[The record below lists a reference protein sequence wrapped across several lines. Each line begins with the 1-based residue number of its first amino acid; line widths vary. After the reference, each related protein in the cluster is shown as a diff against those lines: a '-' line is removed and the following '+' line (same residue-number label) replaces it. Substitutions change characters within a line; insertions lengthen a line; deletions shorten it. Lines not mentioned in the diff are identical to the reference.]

1 MTERSDSN
9 SDFVVDTA
17 SDTNSLPIAEILVAQ
32 ADTGANTA
40 TDATPPDAAPVQNQA
55 SLVVEVGEGS
65 VLTLPEGTS
74 IDAPRMNGA
83 NLEFVQPD
91 GSVVVV
97 PNGAIEGL
105 TIVLGSV
112 EIPPLTV
119 AALFAA
125 SDIQTAAGP
134 AGNGPPSSGG
144 NFEVQPAGDIGSAFT
159 YGGLLDGTDL
169 PTTET
174 TDEESF
180 DNNLAPRFAFSI
192 TEARLSEEGLAGGN
206 PDLDG
211 NADTTNDYVYSGN
224 LNASDPNGDPLAFS
238 FGQPTSPVT
247 SHGVTLTWTGVGTTT
262 LSGWA
267 GDTLVI
273 QAVVT
278 NGSGAF
284 TVTLSGPVDH
294 PAGAGENELRF
305 DLPITATDGRGG
317 SASTAISIIV
327 EDDSPEIGPIGQLNV
342 GEVTSDSVQNAFLT
356 QMPEKVSLNVHWGA
370 DGAKADGLEFTT
382 GSGAVSGLTSN
393 GAQIAY
399 TVAGNVLTASAGDR
413 QVFTVTLN
421 SDGTYSFVLKDNIDH
436 APGSDTKEL
445 SFAFKATD
453 GDGDF
458 ATGTFKV
465 NVIDSVP
472 TIGATETETVS
483 EHNLP
488 FGSHEVPDGSQSL
501 VQPGNLNIDWNAD
514 DNNSGIAANRS
525 VAFDNLVAPVDLT
538 SDGKAVVYTYNAE
551 HTVLTA
557 TAGGETV
564 FTVSLSDTGTGTYTF
579 SLHGNIDHAVGTD
592 TKALDFG
599 FVATD
604 ADGDTASSSFT
615 VNLLDDQLSL
625 GTVGVRY
632 VEEEALPHGN
642 EDASPL
648 GVEVEGVVANLF
660 SGVLGISGQI
670 GASLNISWGND
681 NFNSAVNGGF
691 NGAQVMGDR
700 SVVFTSGNG
709 AARVLTAP
717 EVAGLVSATGGNG
730 PATLTSHGQPLVYT
744 LSANGTVLTASAGGQ
759 SVFSVTLSDQ
769 SSGSYTFK
777 LLGTLDHPVA
787 ASGANNEDVLS
798 LKFNFTARDGDG
810 DQGVGNFTVRVIDDS
825 PVVGSVAP
833 LDVRELTSDS
843 VQNAFLA
850 QMPDKVSLNI
860 QWGADGAKTD
870 GLVFTNTSGA
880 VSGLSSNGE
889 SIAYTVAGNVLTASA
904 GARQVFTVTLNND
917 GTYSFVLKDNIDHAP
932 GSDTKELSFGFKA
945 TDGDGDFA
953 TGTFKVNVIDSVPT
967 IGTTETETVAEQ
979 NLPYFGLHELFPDGA
994 NSLVQPGKLNVDWNA
1009 DDNNSGTANRSVN
1022 FGSLV
1027 APVDLTSDGKAVV
1040 YTYNADHT
1048 VLTATAGGETV
1059 FTVSLSDTGTGTYTF
1074 RLYGNIDHAV
1084 GTDTKAL
1091 SFGFVATDADG
1102 DTASSSFTVN
1112 LLDDQL
1118 SLGSVGV
1125 RYVEE
1130 EALPHGNE
1138 DASPLGVEL
1147 SGVLANGGLIGSQ
1160 IGASLNISWGND
1172 NFNSAVNGGYNGTQV
1187 MGDRSVVFAS
1197 GSGAARVLTAPEVA
1211 SLVSATGGNGAATLT
1226 SHGQPLVYTLS
1237 ANGTVITASAGGH
1250 DVFSV
1255 TLSDQSNGSYDFKLL
1270 GTLDHPVAA
1279 SGANNEDVL
1288 SLKFNFTARDGDGDQ
1303 GTGNFTV
1310 RVIDDSPVIGSVA
1323 QLNVGEVT
1331 SDSVQNTFLTQMPA
1345 HVSLNIHWGADGAK
1359 TDGLV
1364 FTNTSGAVNGLTSNG
1379 TQIAYT
1385 VAGNV
1390 LTASAGARQVFT
1402 VTLNSD
1408 GTYSFVLKDN
1418 IDHAPGSNTKEL
1430 SFGFQATD
1438 GDGDFA
1444 TGTFKVNV
1452 IDSVPTIGTTET
1464 ETISEQDLPFFLD
1477 ELSPDGSQSL
1487 VQPGKLNVD
1496 WNADDNNSG
1505 TANRSVAFGN
1515 LVAPVDL
1522 TSDGKAVVYSYNA
1535 DHTVLTASA
1544 GGETV
1549 FTVSLSDTGTG
1560 TYTFRLYGN
1569 IDHAVGTDTK
1579 ALDFGF
1585 IATDADG
1592 DTASSSFIVN
1602 VLDDHLSVGSI
1613 GVRYVEEEALP
1624 HGNNDASPLNVEVD
1638 GVIANLGPIGSEIG
1652 ASLNISWGNDNGN
1665 SAVNGG
1671 YNGTQVMGDRSVVFA
1686 SGNGASRVLTAPEV
1700 AGLVS
1705 ATSGNSA
1712 VALTSHGQPLVYT
1725 LSANGTVI
1733 TASAGGQ
1740 PVFSVTLSDQSSL
1753 LTSGSYTFKL
1763 LGTLDHP
1770 IAASGANNEDVLSLK
1785 FNFTARDGDGD
1796 QGTGNFVVRV
1806 IDDSPEIGPIAQL
1819 NVSEVTSDAFANTFI
1834 PQTPANASLN
1844 IHWGADGAKA
1854 DGLVFTTQ
1862 SGTVNGL
1869 TSNGAQIAYT
1879 VVGNVL
1885 TASAGARDVFT
1896 VTLNSDGT
1904 YSFVLKD
1911 NIDHA
1916 PGSNDKLLSFGFQ
1929 ATDADNDTATG
1940 TFSVNIKD
1948 SVPVLLAGG
1957 ADPGT
1962 ITESLLPQVSSIHGS
1977 LNVDINADDKNTHV
1991 EIAKDAQGN
2000 YILPQ
2005 GLSSD
2010 GVPLEYFVRTTNGG
2024 DQEIVA
2030 FKQGEGVD
2038 RPVFIVAVVHPG
2050 NFAATL
2056 FQNLDHAPGSN
2067 TLAIN
2072 LTARVFDGDGDY
2084 VDRAFTVDVTDTV
2097 PELVGQSDTG
2107 TLAEGGLPYVSSTF
2121 GNLHV
2126 DLNADDKNT
2135 HVEIAK
2141 DAQGHYILPQGL
2153 TSDGVALDYIVRATN
2168 GVDQEI
2174 VAFKHGETADQP
2186 VFIVGVLH
2194 PGSFVA
2200 TLYQNLDHAPGSD
2213 TLAINLTARVYDG
2226 DGDYVDRAFT
2236 VNVTDDVPTLSA
2248 PVGDFNLL
2256 TNGDFADGTWTGA
2269 GWGGGFATEA
2279 VGWKITGTEPAQ
2291 SNVQL
2296 EFVQDGYL
2304 GMHAPAGGRM
2314 VDLGSSPGNT
2324 AISQALSGLTV
2335 GQPYTLTFAMGS
2347 PDPASSK
2354 LEVYW
2359 NGQLVQNSSVL
2370 VTGTMS
2376 AVTIGGLL
2384 PDAHG
2389 NGVLTFKEVGTADST
2404 GTYLADIGFAPTGAV
2419 DLPLISGSIDENGTA
2434 TINLGAHFSFGAD
2447 GPGSV
2452 SVNPATVVITTPTGT
2467 VLGQPTITVDP
2478 VTGQL
2483 HVNPGWGFD
2492 GLSQGEIATI
2502 TIPYTVTDQDGDSK
2516 TGLYQLT
2523 INGQN
2528 DQVSTSIGFPD
2539 SGTITEYAEGLP
2551 NAGSAAIRTEF
2562 DAPVGHAGYNGG
2574 GFWIYD
2580 DQGDTHS
2587 VSVTPGANAGYLG
2600 SLVANVSEET
2610 AGDGNGFVTW
2620 LYSVSDA
2627 ALNPLQAGETK
2638 IETFTVRVS
2647 DGHGTFADRL
2657 ITVTLVGTNDT
2668 PVVSVDAGD
2677 VDHVVLNETNA
2688 GLQADGTLSV
2698 IDVDVKDVVSA
2709 TVTGATATGL
2719 GANFTDAQLKAF
2731 FSIGAGPV
2739 IDGTHTSGDIAW
2751 NFNSGSEAFNFLS
2764 AGAQAVIKYTIQ
2776 VSDGHGGNVSH
2787 DVEIKLIGT
2796 NDLPVVD
2803 LNGVDA
2809 GSNASATAVEQFPQY
2824 ILTAATLSD
2833 VDSSQMA
2840 SMTVRFVGRPDGT
2853 LEVLSLNPA
2862 AQAAAAGL
2870 TVTYDPALGSLRIT
2884 GAASASTYQTILRG
2898 VSYVNNS
2905 DDPTVTGHS
2914 VEVIVNDG
2922 LDNSVSHTVDIK
2934 VIPLNDAPVLGGT
2947 LHSTVVEGGMVT
2959 LTVAELGYTDP
2970 DNTPSGVVFRITAL
2984 NGGEV
2989 RNNGVPATSFTAA
3002 ELASGIITFVHN
3014 GSEPSLAGFSVAVE
3028 DGNQDG
3034 SVPIPKPFVIDVT
3047 PVNDAPVVDLNG
3059 ADAGNN
3065 ASATAVEQLP
3075 QYILNAATLS
3085 DVDSST
3091 LNSLTVRF
3099 TGRPNGVDEALSL
3112 NPQAQ
3117 AAATGL
3123 TVTYNSALG
3132 VLTVTGT
3139 ASVATYQT
3147 ILRGVTYLN
3156 GNDNPAATGHSVE
3169 VIVNDG
3175 HDNSAAQIVD
3185 IKVIPLNDA
3194 PALAGSLSSTVVEG
3208 GVVTLTTAALGFTDP
3223 DNTASAIVFRVS
3235 ALNGGEIRN
3244 NGTPATSFTAT
3255 ELASGFITF
3264 VHNGSEG
3271 NAGFSVAVE
3280 DGNQDG
3286 SAPVPQPFI
3295 VNVTP
3300 VNDAP
3305 IALADSYTVAE
3316 DQVLT
3321 ANAGGVLAND
3331 TDPDSILS
3339 AILVSGP
3346 AHGTLALNPDGTFTY
3361 TPSANYNGPDSFTY
3375 KANDGV
3381 ISTAVTT
3388 VNLTVTPVNDAPSA
3402 PVDTNNALNEVA
3414 ENATAGTVVGL
3425 TAHST
3430 DVDDATVT
3438 YSLTNDANGRFT
3450 IDQNTGVV
3458 TVKAGAVLDY
3468 ETTTQHTITVQASD
3482 GHGGIST
3489 SDFAIAVKDIQEG
3502 PVGIA
3507 NSSAFYAF
3515 SNNAAPAG
3523 KPTSITLDMATLFVG
3538 TAPGTTYSFEK
3549 VRVDEDTTSGNQLNG
3564 KWSWLSRNG
3573 NVITGNPSPS
3583 DADAYI
3589 IKVIATAPNG
3599 TTAFTYVALT
3609 ALADNAT
3616 STTFGNERDNEMI
3629 LPGQNGGQA
3638 LFGQSGVDVLI
3649 GNAGNNQIEGNQN
3662 QDALYGGAGDD
3673 YLNGGSQSDFVAG
3686 GAGGDLIYGED
3697 GDDVILGED
3706 GDDYI
3711 DAGSQDDI
3719 VLGGAGND
3727 IIYGQSGND
3736 VLYGD
3741 AGNDKIYAGSGD
3753 DKIYGGAGDD
3763 LLTDDSGNDTYVF
3776 GLTDGHD
3783 TINEGSGTD
3792 RIVIAAAGKELT
3804 SLTAY
3809 DNVVG
3814 NNKGSLVIEF
3824 NDQSI
3829 TVQDHFKATDDRV
3842 ELINFDGAT
3851 YKGYNLGTGDYQI
3864 GTSNNSST
3872 GGNDFLAGELGASNT
3887 RSGGN
3892 GNDVLFGGNLADTL
3906 SGGQGNDL
3914 LIGGGGNDILTG
3926 NEGDDILWGGLGHD
3940 TLTGGTGNDTFV
3952 FSEAGAA
3959 NSDTIKD
3966 YVFGQDVVDLS
3977 DLLSGIANDQKA
3989 NHVQVNAANNTISV
4003 DRGTGSGWELVA
4015 TIEPST
4021 VGHVDIKIA
4030 DDLAHIQ
4037 PII

>member
-1 MTERSDSN
+1 MIERSDSN

-17 SDTNSLPIAEILVAQ
+17 LDSNSLPIAEILVAQ
-32 ADTGANTA
+32 ADTGATNA
-40 TDATPPDAAPVQNQA
+40 TDATPPDAAPAQNQA

-174 TDEESF
+174 TDEEAY

-206 PDLDG
+206 ADSDG
-211 NADTTNDYVYSGN
+211 NADTTNNFVYSGN
-224 LNASDPNGDPLAFS
+224 LNASDPNGDPLTFR

-247 SHGVTLTWTGVGTTT
+247 SQGVTVTWTGVGTTT

-278 NGSGAF
+278 DGSGAF

-294 PAGAGENELRF
+294 PAGGGENELRF
-305 DLPITATDGRGG
+305 DLPITASDGRGG

-327 EDDSPEIGPIGQLNV
+327 EDDSPTVGVSANTGEGAPALVISLDETVGNDVRDGTGESGNTGNGNTDDVEGALGQVRTSFEGGLAALFNVSGGYGADGAGSSTAVFSFTGIPAGGLATTLSATHGGLITLFLEDGVIVGRDAANDAVFKIEIVGGPGAEQLQTTLFEAISHN
-342 GEVTSDSVQNAFLT
+342 GEGNLFDEKALLQLLGDGAAQLKFDVTRTDFDGDTTTNSATIDLVTRDSTVISFEDDGPRLAAVATQTVAEQTANGASNAFTSTTLSN
-356 QMPEKVSLNVHWGA
+356 VSLNVTWGS
-370 DGAKADGLEFTT
+370 DGPNAQNLAFTT
-382 GSGAVSGLTSN
+382 AAGDSGLTSN
-393 GAQIAY
+393 GQAVNYSI
-399 TVAGNVLTASAGDR
+399 TGTLLTAATADGR
-413 QVFTVTLN
+413 EIFTVKLN
-421 SDGTYSFVLKDNIDH
+421 SDGSYTFTLKDNIDH
-436 APGSDTKEL
+436 TLGSDTKEL
-445 SFAFKATD
+445 TFGFKATD
-453 GDGDF
+453 GDGDSVNGSF
-458 ATGTFKV
+458 QV
-465 NVIDSVP
+465 NVTDSVP
-472 TIGATETETVS
+472 TIGTTETETVS
-483 EHNLP
+483 EQNLP
-488 FGSHEVPDGSQSL
+488 FFLDDFFPDGSNSL
-501 VQPGNLNIDWNAD
+501 VQPGKLNIDWNAD
-514 DNNSGIAANRS
+514 DNNSGTANRS
-525 VAFDNLVAPVDLT
+525 VGFANLVAPTDLT
-538 SDGKAVVYTYNAE
+538 SDGKAVVYSYNSD
-551 HTVLTA
+551 HSVLTA
-557 TAGGETV
+557 TAGGQTV

-579 SLHGNIDHAVGTD
+579 RLYGNIDHAVGTD

-604 ADGDTASSSFT
+604 ADGDTATSSFT
-615 VNLLDDQLSL
+615 VNVLDDHLSL
-625 GTVGVRY
+625 GSVGVRY

-642 EDASPL
+642 NDASPL
-648 GVEVEGVVANLF
+648 GVEVDGVLANLA
-660 SGVLGISGQI
+660 SGVIGISSQI
-670 GASLNISWGND
+670 GASLNIAWGND
-681 NFNSAVNGGF
+681 NGNSAVNGGY
-691 NGAQVMGDR
+691 NGTQVMGDR
-700 SVVFTSGNG
+700 SVVFGSGSG

-730 PATLTSHGQPLVYT
+730 SATLTSHGQPLVYT
-744 LSANGTVLTASAGGQ
+744 LSANGAVITASAGGHD
-759 SVFSVTLSDQ
+759 VFSVTLSDQ
-769 SSGSYTFK
+769 SNGSYTFK

-810 DQGVGNFTVRVIDDS
+810 DQGVGNFVVRVIDDS
-825 PVVGSVAP
+825 PVIGPVAQLSVS
-833 LDVRELTSDS
+833 ELTSDS
-843 VQNAFLA
+843 VQNAFLT
-850 QMPDKVSLNI
+850 QMPANVSLNI
-860 QWGADGAKTD
+860 Q
-870 GLVFTNTSGA
+870 
-880 VSGLSSNGE
+880 
-889 SIAYTVAGNVLTASA
+889 
-904 GARQVFTVTLNND
+904 
-917 GTYSFVLKDNIDHAP
+917 
-932 GSDTKELSFGFKA
+932 
-945 TDGDGDFA
+945 
-953 TGTFKVNVIDSVPT
+953 
-967 IGTTETETVAEQ
+967 
-979 NLPYFGLHELFPDGA
+979 
-994 NSLVQPGKLNVDWNA
+994 
-1009 DDNNSGTANRSVN
+1009 
-1022 FGSLV
+1022 
-1027 APVDLTSDGKAVV
+1027 
-1040 YTYNADHT
+1040 
-1048 VLTATAGGETV
+1048 
-1059 FTVSLSDTGTGTYTF
+1059 
-1074 RLYGNIDHAV
+1074 
-1084 GTDTKAL
+1084 
-1091 SFGFVATDADG
+1091 
-1102 DTASSSFTVN
+1102 
-1112 LLDDQL
+1112 
-1118 SLGSVGV
+1118 
-1125 RYVEE
+1125 
-1130 EALPHGNE
+1130 
-1138 DASPLGVEL
+1138 
-1147 SGVLANGGLIGSQ
+1147 
-1160 IGASLNISWGND
+1160 
-1172 NFNSAVNGGYNGTQV
+1172 
-1187 MGDRSVVFAS
+1187 
-1197 GSGAARVLTAPEVA
+1197 
-1211 SLVSATGGNGAATLT
+1211 
-1226 SHGQPLVYTLS
+1226 
-1237 ANGTVITASAGGH
+1237 
-1250 DVFSV
+1250 
-1255 TLSDQSNGSYDFKLL
+1255 
-1270 GTLDHPVAA
+1270 
-1279 SGANNEDVL
+1279 
-1288 SLKFNFTARDGDGDQ
+1288 
-1303 GTGNFTV
+1303 
-1310 RVIDDSPVIGSVA
+1310 
-1323 QLNVGEVT
+1323 
-1331 SDSVQNTFLTQMPA
+1331 
-1345 HVSLNIHWGADGAK
+1345 WGADGAK

-1390 LTASAGARQVFT
+1390 LTASAGAREVFT

-1418 IDHAPGSNTKEL
+1418 IDHALGSNTKEL
-1430 SFGFQATD
+1430 SFGFTATD
-1438 GDGDFA
+1438 GDGDTA

-1452 IDSVPTIGTTET
+1452 IDSVPTIGATET
-1464 ETISEQDLPFFLD
+1464 ETVSEQNLPFFFDGLF
-1477 ELSPDGSQSL
+1477 PDGSDSL
-1487 VQPGKLNVD
+1487 VQPGKLNID

-1505 TANRSVAFGN
+1505 TANRSVVFAD
-1515 LVAPVDL
+1515 LVAPADL
-1522 TSDGKAVVYSYNA
+1522 TSDGKAIVYTYNTA
-1535 DHTVLTASA
+1535 HTMLTAAA

-1560 TYTFRLYGN
+1560 TYTFSLYGN

-1585 IATDADG
+1585 VAKDADG
-1592 DTASSSFIVN
+1592 DTASSSFTVN
-1602 VLDDHLSVGSI
+1602 VLDDHLSLGSV

-1624 HGNNDASPLNVEVD
+1624 HGNNDASPLDVEVD

-1652 ASLNISWGNDNGN
+1652 ASLNIAWGNDNGN

-1686 SGNGASRVLTAPEV
+1686 SGNGAARVLTAPEV

-1705 ATSGNSA
+1705 ASNTNGA
-1712 VALTSHGQPLVYT
+1712 ITLTSHGQPLVYT

-1753 LTSGSYTFKL
+1753 FSSGSYTFKL

-1796 QGTGNFVVRV
+1796 QGAGNFTVRV
-1806 IDDSPEIGPIAQL
+1806 IDDSPVIGSVAQL

-1834 PQTPANASLN
+1834 TQTPANASLN
-1844 IHWGADGAKA
+1844 IHWGADGAKT

-1862 SGTVNGL
+1862 SGTVDGL
-1869 TSNGAQIAYT
+1869 TSNGMQIAYT
-1879 VVGNVL
+1879 VAGNVL
-1885 TASAGARDVFT
+1885 TASAGAREVFS

-1916 PGSNDKLLSFGFQ
+1916 SGRNDKLLSFGFQ

-1948 SVPVLLAGG
+1948 SVPLLLAGA
-1957 ADPGT
+1957 ADAGT
-1962 ITESLLPQVSSIHGS
+1962 ITESVLPQVSYTSGS

-1991 EIAKDAQGN
+1991 EIAKDAQGH
-2000 YILPQ
+2000 YILPP
-2005 GLSSD
+2005 GLTSD
-2010 GVPLEYFVRTTNGG
+2010 GIALDYIVRTTNGV

-2030 FKQGEGVD
+2030 FKQGEGDD
-2038 RPVFIVAVVHPG
+2038 RPVFIVAVLHPG
-2050 NFAATL
+2050 SFAATL
-2056 FQNLDHAPGSN
+2056 FQNLDHA
-2067 TLAIN
+2067 
-2072 LTARVFDGDGDY
+2072 
-2084 VDRAFTVDVTDTV
+2084 
-2097 PELVGQSDTG
+2097 Q
-2107 TLAEGGLPYVSSTF
+2107 
-2121 GNLHV
+2121 
-2126 DLNADDKNT
+2126 
-2135 HVEIAK
+2135 
-2141 DAQGHYILPQGL
+2141 
-2153 TSDGVALDYIVRATN
+2153 
-2168 GVDQEI
+2168 
-2174 VAFKHGETADQP
+2174 
-2186 VFIVGVLH
+2186 
-2194 PGSFVA
+2194 
-2200 TLYQNLDHAPGSD
+2200 GSD

-2236 VNVTDDVPTLSA
+2236 VNVADDAPKLTDPKVH
-2248 PVGDFNLL
+2248 VNLL
-2256 TNGDFADGTWTGA
+2256 TNGDFAHGTWTDGN
-2269 GWGGGFATEA
+2269 WGGGFATEA

-2291 SNVQL
+2291 GNVQL
-2296 EFVQDGYL
+2296 EFVQNGYL

-2359 NGQLVQNSSVL
+2359 NGQLVQTSSVA

-2389 NGVLTFKEVGTADST
+2389 NGVLTFKEVGTADAT
-2404 GTYLADIGFAPTGAV
+2404 GTYLADIGLAPTGAV
-2419 DLPLISGSIDENGTA
+2419 DLPFIGGSIDENGTA
-2434 TINLGAHFSFGAD
+2434 TINLGDHFSFGAD

-2452 SVNPATVVITTPTGT
+2452 SVNPAKVVITTPTGT
-2467 VLGQPTITVDP
+2467 ILGQPTITVDP

-2528 DQVSTSIGFPD
+2528 DQVRTSPGFPD

-2551 NAGSAAIRTEF
+2551 HAGSSDVRTEF
-2562 DAPVGHAGYNGG
+2562 DAPAGYAGHNGG

-2587 VSVTPGANAGYLG
+2587 VTVTPGANAGYLG

-2620 LYSVSDA
+2620 LYSVTDA

-2638 IETFTVRVS
+2638 VETFNVRVS
-2647 DGHGTFADRL
+2647 DGHGTFADRV

-2688 GLQADGTLSV
+2688 GLEAHGTLSV
-2698 IDVDVKDVVSA
+2698 IDVDVKDVVTA

-2719 GANFTDAQLKAF
+2719 GTNFTDAQLKAF

-2751 NFNSGSEAFNFLS
+2751 NFNSASEAFNFLS

-2803 LNGVDA
+2803 LNGA
-2809 GSNASATAVEQFPQY
+2809 GAGNDASATSVEQLPQY

-2853 LEVLSLNPA
+2853 FEVLSLNPA
-2862 AQAAAAGL
+2862 QAVAAGL
-2870 TVTYDPALGSLRIT
+2870 TVAYNPALGSLTIT
-2884 GAASASTYQTILRG
+2884 GAASASTYQTILQG
-2898 VSYVNNS
+2898 VSYINNS
-2905 DDPTVTGHS
+2905 NNPAATGHS

-2922 LDNSVSHTVDIK
+2922 LDNSVAHTVDIN
-2934 VIPLNDAPVLGGT
+2934 VIPLNDAPVLGGS
-2947 LHSTVVEGGMVT
+2947 LHGTVVEGGIVT
-2959 LTVAELGYTDP
+2959 LTAAELGYTEP

-2984 NGGEV
+2984 NGGEI
-2989 RNNGVPATSFTAA
+2989 RNNGALANSFTAA

-3014 GSEPSLAGFSVAVE
+3014 GSEASKAGFTVAVE

-3034 SVPIPKPFVIDVT
+3034 STPVPQPFVIDVT

-3059 ADAGNN
+3059 AGAGNN
-3065 ASATAVEQLP
+3065 GSATAVEQTP
-3075 QYILNAATLS
+3075 QYILNATALTAATIS
-3085 DVDSST
+3085 DVDSSA
-3091 LNSLTVRF
+3091 LKSMMISLV
-3099 TGRPNGVDEALSL
+3099 GRPDGAFEVLSL
-3112 NPQAQ
+3112 NSSAQ
-3117 AAATGL
+3117 AAADGL
-3123 TVTYNSALG
+3123 SVTYNADFS
-3132 VLTVTGT
+3132 VLTITGS

-3147 ILRGVTYLN
+3147 ILQGLSYINNSDIPT
-3156 GNDNPAATGHSVE
+3156 ATGHSVE

-3175 HDNSAAQIVD
+3175 TDSSTAQIVD

-3194 PALAGSLSSTVVEG
+3194 PTLAGSLSSTVVEG
-3208 GVVTLTTAALGFTDP
+3208 GVITLTTAALGFTDP
-3223 DNTASAIVFRVS
+3223 DNTAADIVFRVS

-3244 NGTPATSFTAT
+3244 NGALATSFTAT

-3286 SAPVPQPFI
+3286 SVPIPQPFI

-3305 IALADSYTVAE
+3305 IAFADSYTVNE

-3321 ANAGGVLAND
+3321 VNAAGGVLAND
-3331 TDPDSILS
+3331 TDVDSTLS

-3346 AHGTLALNPDGTFTY
+3346 AHGSLTLNANGTFTY

-3375 KANDGV
+3375 QANDGA

-3388 VNLTVTPVNDAPSA
+3388 VNLTVTPVNDAPTA

-3414 ENATAGTVVGL
+3414 ENATAETVVGL
-3425 TAHST
+3425 TAHAT
-3430 DVDDATVT
+3430 DVDGETVT

-3468 ETTTQHTITVQASD
+3468 ETVSQHTITVQASD
-3482 GHGGIST
+3482 GHGGLNASNFT
-3489 SDFAIAVKDIQEG
+3489 IAVKDIQEG
-3502 PVGIA
+3502 PVGVA

-3515 SNNAAPAG
+3515 SNNATAPAG
-3523 KPTSITLDMATLFVG
+3523 KPTSITLDMTSLFVG
-3538 TAPGTTYSFEK
+3538 TAAGTTYSFET
-3549 VRVDEDTTSGNQLNG
+3549 VRAGDGNSEDSTISNNLNAS
-3564 KWSWLSRNG
+3564 KWSWLTR
-3573 NVITGNPSPS
+3573 TGDVLQGVNPEPVN
-3583 DADAYI
+3583 AGVYI
-3589 IKVIATAPNG
+3589 LKIIATAPNG
-3599 TTAFTYVALT
+3599 GGSAFTYVALT
-3609 ALADNAT
+3609 VLDGSAT
-3616 STTFGNERDNEMI
+3616 SESANNVVTHWVGNEII
-3629 LPGQNGGQA
+3629 LPAGQA
-3638 LFGQSGVDVLI
+3638 DGNDVHGKTGSDVLI
-3649 GNAGNNQIEGNQN
+3649 GNGGNNNLFGDDMS
-3662 QDALYGGAGDD
+3662 DALYGGAGVD
-3673 YLNGGSQSDFVAG
+3673 YLDGGSQSDFIAG
-3686 GAGGDLIYGED
+3686 GAGNDVIYGRD
-3697 GDDVILGED
+3697 GADTILGED
-3706 GDDYI
+3706 GDDAI
-3711 DAGSQDDI
+3711 DSGAGNDI
-3719 VLGGAGND
+3719 VVGGAGND
-3727 IIYGQSGND
+3727 IIFGSDGND
-3736 VLYGD
+3736 ILYG
-3741 AGNDKIYAGSGD
+3741 NDGDDRLYANSGD
-3753 DKIYGGAGDD
+3753 DKMYGGAGDD
-3763 LLTDDSGNDTYVF
+3763 LLTDDSGNDTYYF
-3776 GLTDGHD
+3776 GLKDGQD
-3783 TINEGSGTD
+3783 VIDEGSGDSD
-3792 RIVIAAAGKELT
+3792 RIVITAAGAKLDA
-3804 SLTAY
+3804 LNAY
-3809 DNVVG
+3809 DTVEGKNLG
-3814 NNKGSLVIEF
+3814 NLVIEF
-3824 NDQSI
+3824 NGQSI
-3829 TVQDHFKATDDRV
+3829 RVENHFVGVNDRV

-3851 YKGYNLGTGDYQI
+3851 YKGYHLGSGDYAV
-3864 GTSNNSST
+3864 GRDSDSSNIRLPLST
-3872 GGNDFLAGELGASNT
+3872 NGNDFLVGEAGATNAFSGD
-3887 RSGGN
+3887 GGN
-3892 GNDVLFGGNLADTL
+3892 DLMFGGNLADNL

-3952 FSEAGAA
+3952 FSEAGVD
-3959 NSDTIKD
+3959 NSDTISD
-3966 YVFGQDVVDLS
+3966 YVVGDVVDLS

-3989 NHVQVNAANNTISV
+3989 SHVQVDAAANTISV
-4003 DRGTGSGWELVA
+4003 DKGNGWELVA
-4015 TIEPST
+4015 TIQPSY
-4021 VGHVDIKIA
+4021 VGSVDIKIA